1 MRQFH
6 SYGPIESE
14 EHYFVERDSLI
25 EKCTNQLIGNPDK
38 SGHFFTIWAPRQ
50 TGKTWIIRQSVE
62 KLKTTYEDSFI
73 VVDLSMQ
80 SFALLEENDNANQV
94 FFSTWKDAIYE
105 KLKIDIGKI
114 NEWNDW
120 LTLFKKSSGLLK
132 KPLILLIDEFDK
144 LPGKIIDQVVSM
156 FRHMYLTRDA
166 YLLHGLALVGV
177 RAVLGVDSKKGSPF
191 NVQRSVHIPNL
202 TLSEVQK
209 MFNDYQVESKQI
221 VDNEVVQQL
230 YDTTNGQPGLIG
242 WFGELLTEKYN
253 EDTTKT
259 IDMNQWKRIY
269 KRSINIEHNNT
280 ILNMIIKAKTDYKTY
295 VFQLFKDSN
304 IQFSFATD
312 WCNYMYMHG
321 LITYTEL
328 ETDEDIIHTCR
339 FASPYIQ
346 DMLYTVFVSDIEE
359 HHNKRVLALEP
370 GDFLE
375 DVFNTPN
382 LNVPALLNRYKDF
395 LKRLQ
400 KAGNNPWQDQPRRKT
415 DYHLTEAVG
424 HFHLYFWLKMALDGI
439 CSIIPEFPTG
449 NGKVD
454 LHIKCQDAKKGL
466 IEVKSFVNS
475 LQVRRAITQASE
487 YAKKTSYSEITIAMF
502 VPFTDESVLNQIS
515 MSKTIGNVVV
525 NVVAIGQ
532 GEPQAD

>member
-6 SYGPIESE
+6 SYGPVNSDQ
-14 EHYFVERDSLI
+14 HFCVERNSIVD
-25 EKCTNQLIGNPDK
+25 KCTNQLVGIPEEG
-38 SGHFFTIWAPRQ
+38 GHFFTIWAPRQ
-50 TGKTWIIRQSVE
+50 TGKTWAIRQSIDRI
-62 KLKTTYEDSFI
+62 KTAHKDSFI
-73 VVDLSMQ
+73 VAGLSMQ
-80 SFALLEENDNANQV
+80 AFAPSETESQSAIFFRRWQSVILGKLNIDVGPLTNWDEWLE
-94 FFSTWKDAIYE
+94 
-105 KLKIDIGKI
+105 
-114 NEWNDW
+114 
-120 LTLFKKSSGLLK
+120 LFKKRTGILK
-132 KPLILLIDEFDK
+132 KPFILIIDEFDK
-144 LPGKIIDQVVSM
+144 LPSEIIDQVVSM
-156 FRHMYLTRDA
+156 FRDMYLTRDE

-191 NVQRSVHIPNL
+191 NVQRSIHIPNL
-202 TLSEVQK
+202 TFAEVQK
-209 MFNDYQVESKQI
+209 MFGDYQAESGQN
-221 VDNEVVQQL
+221 VDSKVIQHL
-230 YDTTNGQPGLIG
+230 YETTNGQPGLIG

-304 IQFSFATD
+304 IQFSFASD

-328 ETDEDIIHTCR
+328 ETDENIIHTCR

-382 LNVPALLNRYKDF
+382 LNMPALLNRYKDF

-454 LHIKCQDAKKGL
+454 LHIKCQDGKKGL

-475 LQVRRAITQASE
+475 LKVRAAITQAFE
-487 YAKKTSYSEITIAMF
+487 YAEKTSYSEITIAMF

-515 MSKTIGNVVV
+515 MSKTIGNVAV

>member
-1 MRQFH
+1 MRKFH
-6 SYGPIESE
+6 SYGPVNSK
-14 EHYFVERDSLI
+14 HHFCVERNSIVD
-25 EKCTNQLIGNPDK
+25 KCTNQLVGIPEEG
-38 SGHFFTIWAPRQ
+38 GHFFTIWAPRQ
-50 TGKTWIIRQSVE
+50 TGKTWTIRQSIE
-62 KLKTTYEDSFI
+62 RIKTDYKDSFI
-73 VVDLSMQ
+73 VAGISMQ
-80 SFALLEENDNANQV
+80 AFEPSETESQSEIFFRRWQSVILGKLNIDVGPITNWDEWLE
-94 FFSTWKDAIYE
+94 
-105 KLKIDIGKI
+105 
-114 NEWNDW
+114 
-120 LTLFKKSSGLLK
+120 LFKKRTGILK
-132 KPLILLIDEFDK
+132 KPFILIIDEFDK
-144 LPGKIIDQVVSM
+144 LPSETIDQVVSM
-156 FRHMYLTRDA
+156 FRDMYLTRDE

-191 NVQRSVHIPNL
+191 NVQRSIHIPNL
-202 TLSEVQK
+202 TYAEVQK
-209 MFNDYQVESKQI
+209 MFGDYQAESGQN
-221 VDNEVVQQL
+221 VDSKVVQQL
-230 YDTTNGQPGLIG
+230 FETTNGQPGLIG

-253 EDTTKT
+253 ADTTKT
-259 IDMNQWKRIY
+259 IDLKQWKRIY

-304 IQFSFATD
+304 IKFSFASD

-328 ETDEDIIHTCR
+328 ETDDDIIHTCR

-359 HHNKRVLALEP
+359 HHNQRVLALEP
-370 GDFLE
+370 GDLLE

-382 LNVPALLNRYKDF
+382 LNMPALLNRYKDF

-454 LHIKCQDAKKGL
+454 LHIKCQDGKKGL

-475 LQVRRAITQASE
+475 LKVRAAITQASE
-487 YAKKTSYSEITIAMF
+487 YAQKTSYSEITIAMF
-502 VPFTDESVLNQIS
+502 APFTDESVLNQITT
-515 MSKTIGNVVV
+515 SKTIGNVIVS
-525 NVVAIGQ
+525 VVAIGQ
-532 GEPQAD
+532 G

>member
-1 MRQFH
+1 MRRFH
-6 SYGPIESE
+6 SYGPVNSE
-14 EHYFVERDSLI
+14 HHFCVERNSI
-25 EKCTNQLIGNPDK
+25 VEKCTNQLLGIPEKD
-38 SGHFFTIWAPRQ
+38 GHFFTIWAPRQ
-50 TGKTWIIRQSVE
+50 TGKTWTIRQSIDRI
-62 KLKTTYEDSFI
+62 KTNYKDSFI
-73 VVDLSMQ
+73 VAGLSMQ
-80 SFALLEENDNANQV
+80 AFTPSETERHSSTFFRRWQSVILEELN
-94 FFSTWKDAIYE
+94 
-105 KLKIDIGKI
+105 IDVGPIC
-114 NEWNDW
+114 NWDEW
-120 LTLFKKSSGLLK
+120 LELFKKRTGILK
-132 KPLILLIDEFDK
+132 EPLILIIDEFDK
-144 LPGKIIDQVVSM
+144 LPSEIIDQVVSM
-156 FRHMYLTRDA
+156 FRDMYLTRDK

-191 NVQRSVHIPNL
+191 NVQRSIHIPNL
-202 TLSEVQK
+202 TFAEVQK
-209 MFNDYQVESKQI
+209 MFDDYQVESEQNIDTK
-221 VDNEVVQQL
+221 VVQQI

-253 EDTTKT
+253 EDTSKT
-259 IDMNQWKRIY
+259 IDMKQWKRIY

-304 IQFSFATD
+304 IKFTFASD

-328 ETDEDIIHTCR
+328 ETDDDIIHTCR

-346 DMLYTVFVSDIEE
+346 DILYTVFVSDIEE
-359 HHNKRVLALEP
+359 HHNQRVLALEP
-370 GDFLE
+370 GDLLE
-375 DVFNTPN
+375 DIFNTPN
-382 LNVPALLNRYKDF
+382 LNMPALLNRYIDF

-454 LHIKCQDAKKGL
+454 LHIKCQDGKKGL

-475 LQVRRAITQASE
+475 LKVRAAITQASE
-487 YAKKTSYSEITIAMF
+487 YAQKTSYSEITIAMF
-502 VPFTDESVLNQIS
+502 APFTDESVLNQIS
-515 MSKTIGNVVV
+515 TSKTIGSVVV

-532 GEPQAD
+532 